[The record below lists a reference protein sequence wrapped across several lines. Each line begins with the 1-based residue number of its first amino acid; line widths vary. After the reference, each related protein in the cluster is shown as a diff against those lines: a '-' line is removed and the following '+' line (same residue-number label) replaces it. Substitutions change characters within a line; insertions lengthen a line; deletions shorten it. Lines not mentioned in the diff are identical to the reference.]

1 MIEVTI
7 DTREQTPFSFPSELV
22 KATVGTVK
30 TGDYCIT
37 GDKGFAVERKNL
49 DDFLGTIST
58 GWDRFQREIFR
69 AKSAGFTLPV
79 VVEGNLDDVVFH
91 WNEIVS
97 GIAVEALLKEN
108 PVGHSRYTDAQLLA
122 LIRGIYRGEAFSREI
137 VPPAHNHFNLT
148 PAFVLKRCGEIEHI
162 GGHVQFCG
170 VSAVA
175 MCHTH
180 LNERWNILHEDESK

>member
-7 DTREQTPFSFPSELV
+7 DSREQRPFSFPSELV
-22 KATVGTVK
+22 STRIGTIK

-37 GDKGFAVERKNL
+37 GDSGFSVERKSL

-58 GWDRFQREIFR
+58 GWDRFQRELFR
-69 AKSAGFTLPV
+69 AKGAGFTLPI

-91 WNEIVS
+91 WEDVVS
-97 GIAVEALLKEN
+97 GIAVASFLHEN
-108 PVGHSRYTDAQLLA
+108 KKGHTKYSDSQMIEI
-122 LIRGIYRGEAFSREI
+122 IRGIYAGENFCRNIIS
-137 VPPAHNHFNLT
+137 PAHNHFNLT

-180 LNERWNILHEDESK
+180 LNERWNILHDDESK